1 MLQFE
6 AWKRLIILFVCL
18 IGLLFALPNI
28 ISIPFLPGKPVN
40 LGLDLRGGSH
50 LLLRTDINAVVSERF
65 SDIENSI
72 RIFFRE
78 EKVKFRSLSS
88 DDKSVQFTIRDESSY
103 VGRDKILL
111 EFGDDFVVETTG
123 NTTSITF
130 SESGFSE
137 LQSQTVEQAI
147 EIIRRRL
154 DPDGTKEPIIQRQG
168 VDRILVQV
176 PGIDDPERV
185 KALLGRTARLT
196 FQLVDMRISG
206 AEAKSTGRVPPG
218 AVLLKSSSNDEQ
230 YYVVEKRVMV
240 SGDMLETASAGFDQN
255 NSPAINFSLNSI
267 GAKKFATVTGNNI
280 GRPFA
285 IVLDNLV
292 VSAPTIRAQIFANGQ
307 ITGDFSIQESN
318 DLALVLRA
326 GALPA
331 PLTVLEERSIGP
343 GLGADSIAAGQLAA
357 IIGTILVIFYIVL
370 SYGVYGAMAS
380 AGLVVNLM
388 LILGALSII
397 QATLTLPGIAGI
409 VLTMG
414 MAVDS
419 NVLIFERIREE
430 LRRGRGHRD
439 AIQAG
444 YSRAIS
450 TIMDANLT
458 TLIAS
463 ILLYI
468 FGSGPVR
475 GFSVTLGIGIITSLF
490 TAILFTRFL
499 IVLWINTTRPKTL
512 VI

>member
-6 AWKRLIILFVCL
+6 SWKRFAIIIVCL
-18 IGLLFALPNI
+18 AGLFAALPNA
-28 ISIPFLPGKPVN
+28 ISVPFFPGKSVN

-50 LLLRTDINAVVSERF
+50 LLLSADIDSVVTERL
-65 SDIENSI
+65 SDISEGI
-72 RIFFRE
+72 RISLRE
-78 EKVKFRSLSS
+78 EKIKFRSLSS
-88 DDKSVQFTIRDESSY
+88 DEDSVSFLLRDLADSQVRDEIMS
-103 VGRDKILL
+103 D
-111 EFGDDFVVETTG
+111 FGNDFIIETNAEMTRLR
-123 NTTSITF
+123 F
-130 SESGFSE
+130 SESGFTE
-137 LQSQTVEQAI
+137 LQSRTVSQAI

-154 DPDGTKEPIIQRQG
+154 DPDGTKEPVIQRQG
-168 VDRILVQV
+168 ADRILVQV

-196 FQLVDMRISG
+196 FQLVDMRMTG
-206 AEAKSTGRVPPG
+206 AEAKSSGRVPPG
-218 AVLLKSSSNDEQ
+218 SVLLESASNDGQ
-230 YYVVEKRVMV
+230 SYVVEKRVMV

-255 NSPAINFSLNSI
+255 NQPAIKFSFNSI
-267 GAKKFATVTGNNI
+267 GAKRFATVTGKNI

-285 IVLDNLV
+285 IILDNLV
-292 VSAPTIRAQIFANGQ
+292 VSAPTIRSQIFANGQ

-343 GLGADSIAAGQLAA
+343 GLGADSIQAGKVAA
-357 IIGTILVIFYIVL
+357 IIGIILVVGYIIL
-370 SYGVYGAMAS
+370 SYGIYGAMAS
-380 AGLVVNLM
+380 VGLIVNLI
-388 LILGALSII
+388 LILGALSLL

-430 LRRGRGHRD
+430 LRRGRGVRD
-439 AIQAG
+439 AILSG

-490 TAILFTRFL
+490 TAILFTRLL
-499 IVLWINTTRPKTL
+499 IVLWVNAKKPKTL

>member
-1 MLQFE
+1 M
-6 AWKRLIILFVCL
+6 
-18 IGLLFALPNI
+18 
-28 ISIPFLPGKPVN
+28 
-40 LGLDLRGGSH
+40 
-50 LLLRTDINAVVSERF
+50 
-65 SDIENSI
+65 
-72 RIFFRE
+72 
-78 EKVKFRSLSS
+78 
-88 DDKSVQFTIRDESSY
+88 
-103 VGRDKILL
+103 
-111 EFGDDFVVETTG
+111 
-123 NTTSITF
+123 
-130 SESGFSE
+130 
-137 LQSQTVEQAI
+137 
-147 EIIRRRL
+147 
-154 DPDGTKEPIIQRQG
+154 
-168 VDRILVQV
+168 

-196 FQLVDMRISG
+196 FQLVDMRITG
-206 AEAKSTGRVPPG
+206 AEAKSSGRVPPG
-218 AVLLKSSSNDEQ
+218 SVLLESSSNEGQ

-285 IVLDNLV
+285 IILDGLV

-343 GLGADSIAAGQLAA
+343 GLGADSIAAGQIAA
-357 IIGTILVIFYIVL
+357 IVGVILVILFIVL
-370 SYGVYGAMAS
+370 SYGIYGAMAS
-380 AGLVVNLM
+380 VGLLVNLM
-388 LILGALSII
+388 LILGALSLL

-419 NVLIFERIREE
+419 NVLIFERVREE
-430 LRRGRGHRD
+430 LRRGRAVRD
-439 AIQAG
+439 AIMAG
-444 YSRAIS
+444 YSRAIA
-450 TIMDANLT
+450 TIIDANLT

-463 ILLYI
+463 ILLYV

-490 TAILFTRFL
+490 TAILFTRML
-499 IVLWINTTRPKTL
+499 IVLWINATKPKTL